1 MSRPTILL
9 VSFSPIARDARV
21 LRHLRVLSRL
31 GEVVTVGYGPQPAG
45 AVDHVQVADDLAS
58 LPRTP
63 MGVLG
68 LGLRRHKAV
77 ELSAPGI
84 AEAARLLRGRRA
96 DLVVANDA
104 RALPLAFEVAGSA
117 PVWADMHEW
126 AVEEFSDNLTWRLLV
141 APFAEHLCREFL
153 PRAAAVST
161 VCDGLAGMYEETYG
175 VRCATV
181 TNAAP
186 FEDLTPSP
194 VQEGRIRLVH
204 SGGAVAGRNLE
215 MLVDAA
221 RQLDDRFSLDLF
233 LVPGGD
239 GGRHLADLRKRAEG
253 CARIT
258 FRDAVTP
265 AELPH
270 VLNAYDVGIYNIPPV
285 NLNSRYALPNK
296 FFDFIQARLALA
308 IGPAQEMAA
317 IVREHHLG
325 FVADDFTLEAFVASI
340 RGLDA
345 EKVTAAKAATHV
357 AARQLSSEAS
367 EAVVTDLVGALLP

>member
-9 VSFSPIARDARV
+9 VSSPPIARDARV

-45 AVDHVQVADDLAS
+45 AVDHDPYRSPTTWPRCRAPRWACWPWGCADTRRWSCPRPAS
-58 LPRTP
+58 PRP
-63 MGVLG
+63 
-68 LGLRRHKAV
+68 
-77 ELSAPGI
+77 PGCS
-84 AEAARLLRGRRA
+84 RGRRA

-258 FRDAVTP
+258 FRDAGPPWPSCRTCSTP
-265 AELPH
+265 TTWASTT
-270 VLNAYDVGIYNIPPV
+270 
-285 NLNSRYALPNK
+285 SR
-296 FFDFIQARLALA
+296 R
-308 IGPAQEMAA
+308 
-317 IVREHHLG
+317 
-325 FVADDFTLEAFVASI
+325 
-340 RGLDA
+340 
-345 EKVTAAKAATHV
+345 
-357 AARQLSSEAS
+357 
-367 EAVVTDLVGALLP
+367 